1 MPRSALR
8 SNLRRSVPPHEA
20 GRDLN
25 LMAHGLYEAGRLIAS
40 GDALVFAAAGRSLAI
55 SVAAVLLAGVV
66 AIPLGVLLADKA
78 FPGRTLLVLTL
89 RGGMGM
95 PTVLVGL
102 LGFALF
108 SRRGPLGGFD
118 LLYSPEA
125 IAICETFLAFPIVV
139 SWTHAAVSGLDPRY
153 AETSRTLGATAPR
166 RWWTLAKEVR
176 LSLVLALL
184 TAFAR
189 CFSELGIAMM
199 VGGNIKHRTRTLATA
214 TALETSRG
222 EFVRGM
228 AMSLILLVI
237 AVLVAL
243 AAAALTRAREKES
256 A

>member
-1 MPRSALR
+1 M
-8 SNLRRSVPPHEA
+8 
-20 GRDLN
+20 DLI
-25 LMAHGLYEAGRLIAS
+25 AHGLCEAGRLIAS

-55 SVAAVLLAGVV
+55 SVAAVLVAGALAV
-66 AIPLGVLLADKA
+66 PLGVFLADKA
-78 FPGRTLLVLTL
+78 FPGRALLVLTL

-108 SRRGPLGGFD
+108 SRRGPLGGLD
-118 LLYSPEA
+118 LLYTPEA
-125 IAICETFLAFPIVV
+125 VAICETLLAFPIVV

-153 AETSRTLGATAPR
+153 AETSRTLGARSLR
-166 RWWTLAKEVR
+166 RRWTLAKEVR

-222 EFVRGM
+222 EFARGL

-237 AVLVAL
+237 ALLVAL
-243 AAAALTRAREKES
+243 VAAALTRVREREAR
-256 A
+256 